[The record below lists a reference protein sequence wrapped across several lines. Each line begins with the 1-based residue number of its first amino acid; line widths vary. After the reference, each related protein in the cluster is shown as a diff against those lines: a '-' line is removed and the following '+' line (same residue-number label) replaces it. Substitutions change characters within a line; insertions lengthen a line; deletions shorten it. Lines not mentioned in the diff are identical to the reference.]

1 MAPASLLVR
10 LLLLGRLVAFMAL
23 VYVLFGLVVEA
34 LSRKPESKLRAF
46 ARLICSPL
54 TRPVA
59 ALSGGGLEYPRLLR
73 RTAWAVAA
81 LWVVLWAASELAL
94 RPQGP

>member
-1 MAPASLLVR
+1 MAPDPLLVR
-10 LLLLGRLVAFMAL
+10 LLLLGRLVAYMAL
-23 VYVLFGLVVEA
+23 VYALFGLVVEA
-34 LSRKPESKLRAF
+34 LSRRPDSKLRAF

-73 RTAWAVAA
+73 RTVWAVAA
-81 LWVVLWAASELAL
+81 LWAVLWVASELAL
-94 RPQGP
+94 RSPGP